1 MRLIFAGTPEAALPS
16 LRTLLD
22 SRHEV
27 VGVLTRAD
35 APSGRGRRLTPSP
48 VKSLALEAGVPVLT
62 PTTLRDEE
70 VQQQLR
76 DLAPDAAPVVAYG
89 NLVPPAALEIPRH
102 GWVNLHFSLL
112 PELRGAAPAQ
122 RAVLAGRRQ
131 TGMSV
136 FRLEKG
142 LDTGDVIAAAPTAIG
157 EFETSGE
164 LLERMADDGAAL
176 LLEALDA
183 LEDGTATLTPQDHA
197 AATHAAKLT
206 TAEAR
211 IDWTRSADDISA
223 HIRGMSPQPGAWT
236 LLDGARTKILGL
248 EALERGE
255 EVLDRLVGEVHLHD
269 AGELPG
275 QQREL
280 AVHPAAAVL
289 VDGGGEGGDEAR
301 SVVPDGGE
309 HVGRHGSH
317 TSAPRR
323 GRPPEHR
330 TCRARRCTRRRPPP
344 RRPR

>member
-1 MRLIFAGTPEAALPS
+1 MRVVFAGTPEVALPS
-16 LRTLLD
+16 LRAIAD
-22 SRHEV
+22 SDHEL
-27 VGVLTRAD
+27 VGVVTRPD

-122 RAVLAGRRQ
+122 RAVLAGRRE

-164 LLERMADDGAAL
+164 L
-176 LLEALDA
+176 
-183 LEDGTATLTPQDHA
+183 H
-197 AATHAAKLT
+197 
-206 TAEAR
+206 
-211 IDWTRSADDISA
+211 
-223 HIRGMSPQPGAWT
+223 
-236 LLDGARTKILGL
+236 
-248 EALERGE
+248 
-255 EVLDRLVGEVHLHD
+255 
-269 AGELPG
+269 
-275 QQREL
+275 
-280 AVHPAAAVL
+280 
-289 VDGGGEGGDEAR
+289 
-301 SVVPDGGE
+301 
-309 HVGRHGSH
+309 
-317 TSAPRR
+317 
-323 GRPPEHR
+323 
-330 TCRARRCTRRRPPP
+330 
-344 RRPR
+344 

>member
-142 LDTGDVIAAAPTAIG
+142 LDTGEVITTAPVRIG

-164 LLERMADDGAAL
+164 LLERMAAEGAAVL
-176 LLEALDA
+176 LQALDA
-183 LEDGTATLTPQDHA
+183 LEAGTAQLTAQDHA

-211 IDWTRSADDISA
+211 IDWTRSAEEVSA

-236 LLDGARTKILGL
+236 LLDGARTKLLGVERAPEHAPL
-248 EALERGE
+248 APGLIEATKRQ
-255 EVLDRLVGEVHLHD
+255 VLVGTGTDVIALSTLAP
-269 AGELPG
+269 AGKRPMRAADWARG
-275 QQREL
+275 AGL
-280 AVHPAAAVL
+280 AADTRFTSDL
-289 VDGGGEGGDEAR
+289 QDGE
-301 SVVPDGGE
+301 
-309 HVGRHGSH
+309 
-317 TSAPRR
+317 
-323 GRPPEHR
+323 
-330 TCRARRCTRRRPPP
+330 RA
-344 RRPR
+344 